1 MTPIFLNTI
10 LTLCLNLYPKKVDAA
25 VLVLLDEMFPKLKY
39 LQLRKR
45 LCKKSVLS
53 WPRNPRAQPLFWNHV
68 RMALSSDNLKLYDNN
83 MSESFI

>member
-1 MTPIFLNTI
+1 MFYD
-10 LTLCLNLYPKKVDAA
+10 LYPNKVDAA

-39 LQLRKR
+39 LELRKR
-45 LCKKSVLS
+45 LCKKSVLT
-53 WPRNPRAQPLFWNHV
+53 WPKNPKAQPLFWNEM